1 MQRLPL
7 FLDLTGQ
14 PVVVVG
20 GGSVAERKWRLLE
33 STGAR
38 VTIVAPRLTEVL
50 SARASA
56 GTLRHLAAEFAPD
69 QLEGARLVI
78 AATDD
83 RSVNAAVS
91 AAARARGIWINAVD
105 DLELSD
111 AIVPAIIDRS
121 PVIVAVSTGGASP
134 VLARRL
140 RARLETLLDPTLGA
154 LASLLAR
161 WRTRLIERWPDPSRR
176 RRAVDALLDGPL
188 GAPGAALQR
197 GDALVEA
204 AILQP
209 DGAALT
215 RGHVTLVGAG
225 PGDPGLLTLAGLR
238 ALQQADVV
246 LHDRLVSAEVL
257 GLARRDADLVEVGKT
272 GGGPSTPQEQIHD
285 LLIGHARAGRRV
297 VRLKGGDP
305 CVFGR
310 GSEELLALRAAAI
323 DVDVVPGVTTALA
336 LIGAGIPLTH
346 RGVSAGVRLVTAQ
359 RAADGTEPEWESWAR
374 TRDTLVV
381 YMGAS
386 VAETLREKLLLHG
399 RDPLTPVAIVE
410 QVSLPGQRVLR
421 GALGELD
428 GLLRQHG
435 VASPSILV
443 IGGVAALQ
451 ELAA

>member
-7 FLDLTGQ
+7 FLDLAGQ

-20 GGSVAERKWRLLE
+20 GGNVAERKWRLLE

-38 VTIVAPRLTEVL
+38 VTIVAPRLTDAL
-50 SARASA
+50 ARQATA
-56 GTLRHLAAEFAPD
+56 GALQHIPGDFVPA
-69 QLEGARLVI
+69 QLDGARLVI

-83 RSVNAAVS
+83 RRVNAAVS

-140 RARLETLLDPTLGA
+140 RARLETLLDPALGA

-176 RRAVDALLDGPL
+176 RRAVDGLLDGPL
-188 GAPGAALQR
+188 GAPGAAVTR
-197 GDALVEA
+197 GDELIEA
-204 AILQP
+204 AIRQP

-215 RGHVTLVGAG
+215 HGHVTLVGAG

-257 GLARRDADLVEVGKT
+257 ALARRDADLVEVGKT
-272 GGGPSTPQEQIHD
+272 GGGPSTPQERINE
-285 LLIGHARAGRRV
+285 LLIEHARAGRRV

-310 GSEELLALRAAAI
+310 GSEELLALRAAGI

-346 RGVSAGVRLVTAQ
+346 RGVAAGVRLVTAQ

-386 VAETLREKLLLHG
+386 AAGTLRAQLLHHG
-399 RDPLTPVAIVE
+399 RDPRTPVAIVE
-410 QVSLPGQRVLR
+410 QASLPGQRVLR
-421 GALGELD
+421 GTLD
-428 GLLRQHG
+428 DVESLCERHG
-435 VASPSILV
+435 VGSPSIMV
-443 IGGVAALQ
+443 IGDVAALQ

>member
-7 FLDLTGQ
+7 FLDLAGQ

-20 GGSVAERKWRLLE
+20 GGNVAERKWRLLA
-33 STGAR
+33 STGAQ
-38 VTIVAPRLTEVL
+38 VTIVAPRLTDALETE
-50 SARASA
+50 ASA
-56 GTLRHLAAEFAPD
+56 GRLRHLAAAFSPT
-69 QLEGARLVI
+69 QLDGARLVI

-83 RSVNAAVS
+83 RRVNAAVS

-140 RARLETLLDPTLGA
+140 RAQLETLLEPSLGA
-154 LASLLAR
+154 LAALLSR
-161 WRTRLIERWPDPSRR
+161 WRGRLIERWPDPSRR

-188 GAPGAALQR
+188 GTPGAAAAR
-197 GDALVEA
+197 GDALLEVALLE
-204 AILQP
+204 P
-209 DGAALT
+209 DGAVLT
-215 RGHVTLVGAG
+215 HGHVTLVGAG

-257 GLARRDADLVEVGKT
+257 ALARRDADLVAVGKT
-272 GGGPSTPQEQIHD
+272 GGGPSTPQERINE
-285 LLIGHARAGRRV
+285 LLVEHARAGRRV

-310 GSEELLALRAAAI
+310 GSEELLALRAAGI

-346 RGVSAGVRLVTAQ
+346 RGVAAGVRLVTAQ

-374 TRDTLVV
+374 TRETLVV
-381 YMGAS
+381 YMGSPA
-386 VAETLREKLLLHG
+386 AEALRTQLLVHG
-399 RDPLTPVAIVE
+399 RDPRTPVAVVE

-421 GALGELD
+421 GTLD
-428 GLLRQHG
+428 GLDALLREHG
-435 VASPSILV
+435 VQSPSIIV
-443 IGGVAALQ
+443 VGEVAALQ
-451 ELAA
+451 DLAA

>member
-7 FLDLTGQ
+7 FLDLAGQ
-14 PVVVVG
+14 PVVLIG

-38 VTIVAPRLTEVL
+38 VTIVAPRLTDTL
-50 SARASA
+50 SARATA
-56 GTLRHLAAEFAPD
+56 GTLRHVAAVFEPSLLD
-69 QLEGARLVI
+69 GARLVI

-83 RSVNAAVS
+83 RAVNAAVS

-140 RARLETLLDPTLGA
+140 RARLETLLDPSLGA
-154 LASLLAR
+154 LAALLAR
-161 WRTRLIERWPDPSRR
+161 WRSRLIERWPDPARR

-188 GAPGAALQR
+188 APPGAVER
-197 GDALVEA
+197 GDALLEA
-204 AILQP
+204 ALGQP
-209 DGAALT
+209 DAAELR

-246 LHDRLVSAEVL
+246 LHDRLVSPEVL
-257 GLARRDADLVEVGKT
+257 GLARRDADLVEVGKA
-272 GGGPSTPQEQIHD
+272 GGGPSTPQERIHE
-285 LLIGHARAGRRV
+285 LLIAEARAGRRV

-310 GSEELLALRAAAI
+310 GGEEVAALRAAGI
-323 DVDVVPGVTTALA
+323 EVDVVPGVTTALA

-346 RGVSAGVRLVTAQ
+346 RGVAAGVRLVTAQ

-381 YMGAS
+381 YMGSTA
-386 VAETLREKLLLHG
+386 AETLRTQLLRHG
-399 RDPLTPVAIVE
+399 RDPRTPIAIVE
-410 QVSLPGQRVLR
+410 HVSLPGQRVLR
-421 GALGELD
+421 GTLGEVD
-428 GLLRQHG
+428 SLLRRHG
-435 VASPSILV
+435 VGSPSILV
-443 IGGVAALQ
+443 IGEVAALQ

>member
-7 FLDLTGQ
+7 FLDLAGQ
-14 PVVVVG
+14 PVVLIG

-38 VTIVAPRLTEVL
+38 VTIVAPRLTDTL
-50 SARASA
+50 AARAAA
-56 GTLRHLAAEFAPD
+56 GTLRHVAAEFEPSLLD
-69 QLEGARLVI
+69 GARLVI

-83 RSVNAAVS
+83 RAVNAAAS

-140 RARLETLLDPTLGA
+140 RARLETLLDPSLGA
-154 LASLLAR
+154 LAALLAR
-161 WRTRLIERWPDPSRR
+161 WRARLIERWPDPARR

-188 GAPGAALQR
+188 APPGAVER
-197 GDALVEA
+197 GDALLEA
-204 AILQP
+204 ALGQP
-209 DGAALT
+209 DGAALR

-246 LHDRLVSAEVL
+246 LHDRLVSPEVL

-272 GGGPSTPQEQIHD
+272 GGGPSTPQERIHE
-285 LLIGHARAGRRV
+285 LLIAQARAGRRV

-310 GSEELLALRAAAI
+310 GGEEVAALRAAGI
-323 DVDVVPGVTTALA
+323 EVDVVPGVTTALA

-346 RGVSAGVRLVTAQ
+346 RGIAAGVRLVTAQ

-381 YMGAS
+381 YMGSTA
-386 VAETLREKLLLHG
+386 VEALRAQLLRHG
-399 RDPLTPVAIVE
+399 RDPRTPVAIVE

-421 GALGELD
+421 GTLD
-428 GLLRQHG
+428 EIGTLISGNG
-435 VASPSILV
+435 VGSPSILV
-443 IGGVAALQ
+443 IGEVAALQ

>member
-7 FLDLTGQ
+7 FLDLAGQ
-14 PVVVVG
+14 PVVLIG

-38 VTIVAPRLTEVL
+38 VTIVAPRLTDTL
-50 SARASA
+50 AARAAA
-56 GTLRHLAAEFAPD
+56 GTLRHVAAEFEPSLLD
-69 QLEGARLVI
+69 GARLVI

-83 RSVNAAVS
+83 RAVNAAAS

-140 RARLETLLDPTLGA
+140 RARLETLLDPSLGA
-154 LASLLAR
+154 LAALLAR
-161 WRTRLIERWPDPSRR
+161 WRARLIERWPDPARR

-188 GAPGAALQR
+188 APPGAVER
-197 GDALVEA
+197 GDALLEA
-204 AILQP
+204 ALGQP
-209 DGAALT
+209 DAAELR

-246 LHDRLVSAEVL
+246 LHDRLVSPEVL

-272 GGGPSTPQEQIHD
+272 GGGPSTPQERIHE
-285 LLIGHARAGRRV
+285 LLIAQARAGRRV

-310 GSEELLALRAAAI
+310 GGEEVAALRAAGI
-323 DVDVVPGVTTALA
+323 EVDVVPGVTTALA

-346 RGVSAGVRLVTAQ
+346 RGIAAGVRLVTAQ

-381 YMGAS
+381 YMGSTA
-386 VAETLREKLLLHG
+386 VEALRAQLLRHG
-399 RDPLTPVAIVE
+399 RDPRTPVAIVE

-421 GALGELD
+421 GTLD
-428 GLLRQHG
+428 EIGTLISGNG
-435 VASPSILV
+435 VGSPSILV
-443 IGGVAALQ
+443 IGEVAALQ

>member
-7 FLDLTGQ
+7 FLDLAGQ
-14 PVVVVG
+14 PVVLIG

-38 VTIVAPRLTEVL
+38 VTIVAPHLTDTL
-50 SARASA
+50 AARAAA
-56 GTLRHLAAEFAPD
+56 GTLRHVAAEFEPSLLD
-69 QLEGARLVI
+69 GARLVI

-83 RSVNAAVS
+83 RAVNAAAS

-140 RARLETLLDPTLGA
+140 RARLETLLDPSLGA
-154 LASLLAR
+154 LAALLAR
-161 WRTRLIERWPDPSRR
+161 WRSRLIERWPDPARR

-188 GAPGAALQR
+188 APPGAVER
-197 GDALVEA
+197 GDALLEA
-204 AILQP
+204 ALGQP
-209 DGAALT
+209 DAAELR

-246 LHDRLVSAEVL
+246 LHDRLVSPEVL

-272 GGGPSTPQEQIHD
+272 GGGPSTPQERIHE
-285 LLIGHARAGRRV
+285 LLIAQARAGRRV

-310 GSEELLALRAAAI
+310 GGEEVAALRAAGI
-323 DVDVVPGVTTALA
+323 EVDVVPGVTTALA

-346 RGVSAGVRLVTAQ
+346 RGIAAGVRLVTAQ

-381 YMGAS
+381 YMGSTA
-386 VAETLREKLLLHG
+386 VEALRAQLLRHG
-399 RDPLTPVAIVE
+399 RDPRTPVAIVE

-421 GALGELD
+421 GTLD
-428 GLLRQHG
+428 AIGTLISGNG
-435 VASPSILV
+435 VGSPSILV
-443 IGGVAALQ
+443 IGEVAALQ